1 MSAQI
6 GILLPYR
13 MDEGLVE
20 FASAN
25 LNINAELTFL
35 GAQDGKSDDQL
46 RELGKG
52 IAPNSYAEN
61 LEDGSTV
68 FITRET
74 VVEGMKQQTGNL
86 LEQGCDAVMV
96 CCSLPWP
103 ELDGLANVLTPCAV
117 LESCAVSIAPES
129 GTIGIMQPIQEAM
142 EDEIQHWLALGKQ
155 HSLGIVSEFAAPQ
168 VPGEAAASAEA
179 IYTQA
184 AQSMVAKGADII
196 VLDCMAYTEAHRA
209 LVASVSGV
217 PVLRA
222 MSLTASILQQGYCPV
237 NGQ

>member
-20 FASAN
+20 FASGN

-129 GTIGIMQPIQEAM
+129 GIACAP
-142 EDEIQHWLALGKQ
+142 
-155 HSLGIVSEFAAPQ
+155 FAPLK
-168 VPGEAAASAEA
+168 ASASPKTTRICSASSGLSFRSLLANCRDRMASDLVSSLRPSRIMAAKRSWTDFGYSQIEA
-179 IYTQA
+179 DRRCT
-184 AQSMVAKGADII
+184 
-196 VLDCMAYTEAHRA
+196 
-209 LVASVSGV
+209 
-217 PVLRA
+217 
-222 MSLTASILQQGYCPV
+222 
-237 NGQ
+237 